1 MTWGRAEGGRLIDV
15 EILFGSDEN
24 ERLGMSSSEGQH
36 RSDVLETK
44 LERPD

>member
-1 MTWGRAEGGRLIDV
+1 MEVV
-15 EILFGSDEN
+15 ELKMLGFSLRGTMMDRRRN
-24 ERLGMSSSEGQH
+24 EHIRGQH